1 MAVKANTFAIRV
13 LLLPLKGNLLEVYSF
28 TRWCDYLQV
37 NFGCILNDTEVT
49 RYVNITNNSPQEVK
63 YKWSFLLEE
72 GVPVTTYHSIP
83 TPPPQVMY
91 PLQPT
96 TVHPHPDHR

>member
-1 MAVKANTFAIRV
+1 MIKLDGDVNGDCDGSERVNTALHI
-13 LLLPLKGNLLEVYSF
+13 G
-28 TRWCDYLQV
+28 CDYLQV

-72 GVPVTTYHSIP
+72 GVPVTTYHSLP
-83 TPPPQVMY
+83 TPPPQVIY
-91 PLQPT
+91 PLQRT
-96 TVHPHPDHR
+96 TVYPHLHHR